1 MFDWLSIRHFAIAS
15 EVELEFGAGFTA
27 ITGETGSGKSL
38 LVDAL
43 GILLGGRGEQGLIQQ
58 GKEEAEI
65 RGGFSLPDGSPVL
78 AWLRERDL
86 QGGDELVLRRILRR
100 DRPGRSFING
110 NPVNVSQLRDLGDRL
125 VEIHGQ
131 QEHHSLLQ
139 RSVQQALLD
148 EAAGNSGL
156 LDELATAWDGLRE
169 IGKRLADISREQES
183 VLERIELLQ
192 FQLSELDRLD
202 PGDDEWE
209 SLSQKQRRL
218 GHAAELLD
226 AMHGAVAQLH
236 DDDLS
241 VHGQLNRIA
250 GRLRQ
255 LEQYDPATGEI
266 AALLEEAE
274 INVSESVTRL
284 RESLD
289 QIDPGV
295 DELQQVEERM
305 SAWHAMARKYRVPPG
320 ELPGLRDGLGDSL
333 EQLKNPQAE
342 RERLERQQEEAGQVC
357 ERLADAISGNRRK
370 AASALARKI
379 TAAMRELGMPG
390 GRFEIVLEPVKPEPL
405 SRSGRET
412 VTFLVSA
419 NAGQALQPLS
429 RIASGGEISRISLA
443 IQVILADAAD
453 VPTMI
458 FDEVD
463 VGIGGTVA
471 NVVGERLRQLGKSC
485 QVISVTHLPQVASRA
500 NRHISVTKRE
510 RENIVDVELSLL
522 ERPERIVE
530 IARMSGTD
538 TPSQASRDHARQML
552 DSGDPERPG

>member
-78 AWLRERDL
+78 VWLRERDL
-86 QGGDELVLRRILRR
+86 QGGGELVLRRILRR

-148 EAAGNSGL
+148 GAAGNSGL
-156 LDELATAWDGLRE
+156 LDELATAWDGLRDTA
-169 IGKRLADISREQES
+169 KQLADISREQAS
-183 VLERIELLQ
+183 VLERIELFQ
-192 FQLSELDRLD
+192 FQLSELDRLN

-218 GHAAELLD
+218 SHAAELLD
-226 AMHGAVAQLH
+226 AMHTAVAQLH
-236 DDDLS
+236 DDDRS

-250 GRLRQ
+250 ESLRQ
-255 LEQYDPATGEI
+255 LEEYDPAAGEI

-274 INVSESVTRL
+274 INISESVTRL

-289 QIDPGV
+289 RTDPGV
-295 DELQQVEERM
+295 DELHQVEERM
-305 SAWHAMARKYRVPPG
+305 SVWHAMARKYRVLPG
-320 ELPGLRDGLGDSL
+320 DLPGLRARLGYSL

-342 RERLERQQEEAGQVC
+342 RERLERQQEEAEQVC
-357 ERLADAISGNRRK
+357 ERLAVAISGNRRK
-370 AASALARKI
+370 AALTLARKI

-390 GRFEIVLEPVKPEPL
+390 GRFEIVLEPVKPGPL

-419 NAGQALQPLS
+419 NAGQELQPLS
-429 RIASGGEISRISLA
+429 RVASGGEISRISLA

-500 NRHISVTKRE
+500 NRHISVTKTE
-510 RENIVDVELSLL
+510 RGNIVDVELSLL
-522 ERPERIVE
+522 KRPERIVE

-538 TPSQASRDHARQML
+538 TPSRASRDHARQML
-552 DSGDPERPG
+552 DTGDPERP

>member
-1 MFDWLSIRHFAIAS
+1 MIDWLSIRHFAIAS
-15 EVELEFGAGFTA
+15 EVELELGAGFTA

-58 GKEEAEI
+58 GKEAAEI
-65 RGGFSLPDGSPVL
+65 RGGFSLPAGSPVL

-86 QGGDELVLRRILRR
+86 GVDGELVLRRIIRR

-125 VEIHGQ
+125 VDIHGQ

-139 RSVQQALLD
+139 RNVQQALLD
-148 EAAGNSGL
+148 EAAGNAGL
-156 LDELATAWDGLRE
+156 LDELASVWDSLRE
-169 IGKRLADISREQES
+169 IGNQLADISREQES
-183 VLERIELLQ
+183 VLERIELFR
-192 FQLSELDRLD
+192 FQLSELDQLN
-202 PGDDEWE
+202 PGDGEWA
-209 SLSQKQRRL
+209 SLSQQQKKL
-218 GHAAELLD
+218 SHAAELLES
-226 AMHGAVAQLH
+226 MHSAVEQLH
-236 DDDLS
+236 DDDRS
-241 VHGQLNRIA
+241 VQGQLTRIA

-274 INVSESVTRL
+274 INVSESVARL

-289 QIDPGV
+289 HTDPGV

-305 SAWHAMARKYRVPPG
+305 SAWHAAARKYRVPPG
-320 ELPGLRDGLGDSL
+320 DLPDLRASLADSL
-333 EQLKNPQAE
+333 ENLKNPQAE
-342 RERLERQQEEAGQVC
+342 RERLERQKAETGLAC
-357 ERLADAISGNRRK
+357 ERLADAVSGNRRK
-370 AASALARKI
+370 AARVLARKI
-379 TAAMRELGMPG
+379 TAAMQELGMPG
-390 GRFEIVLEPVKPEPL
+390 GRFEIILEPVKPGPL
-405 SRSGRET
+405 SRSGRES

-419 NAGQALQPLS
+419 NAGQELQPLS
-429 RIASGGEISRISLA
+429 RVASGGEISRISLA
-443 IQVILADAAD
+443 IQVILADAAN

-471 NVVGERLRQLGKSC
+471 NVVGERLRQLGNTC

-500 NRHISVTKRE
+500 NRQFSVTKTE
-510 RENIVDVELSLL
+510 RENIVDLDLSLL
-522 ERPERIVE
+522 KRPERIME

-538 TPSQASRDHARQML
+538 TPSRASRTHARQML
-552 DSGDPERPG
+552 DAGDPERTA